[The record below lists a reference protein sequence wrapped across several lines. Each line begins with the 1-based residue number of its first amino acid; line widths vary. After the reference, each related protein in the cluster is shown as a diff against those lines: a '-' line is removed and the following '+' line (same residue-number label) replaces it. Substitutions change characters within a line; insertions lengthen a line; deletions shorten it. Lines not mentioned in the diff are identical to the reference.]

1 MRAPNYCASKEA
13 LHYWILVLRH
23 RLKDSNIKVVEL
35 YPPDI
40 QTELRDERHQP
51 DIKNGRQI
59 GMPLDQ
65 FTNGAYAGL
74 AAGGDEVLVAQS
86 GEWSDNAALLKERQ
100 QVFDE
105 FTRTQTD
112 E

>member
-1 MRAPNYCASKEA
+1 
-13 LHYWILVLRH
+13 
-23 RLKDSNIKVVEL
+23 
-35 YPPDI
+35 
-40 QTELRDERHQP
+40 
-51 DIKNGRQI
+51 
-59 GMPLDQ
+59 MPLDQ